1 MIADLIRAGVNI
13 FRFNMKHND
22 IKWHR
27 KQIKKVQ
34 KIADKLKT
42 PIGIMIDLQG
52 PEIRLKTKNKKNIN
66 VKEGMKITLGEN
78 THSNDIAISKNT
90 IFNIVKPGDSIFID
104 DGIVELKVIDKKG
117 KTITAKVINNGII
130 KDQKTINIP
139 EKNIDGPSLIKDDLT
154 KLDRL
159 TKSKVDF
166 IALSFCRTKD
176 DIQNLRGELKKRK
189 IEANI
194 VAKIETRESINNIDK
209 IIKSADAIMVARG
222 DLGLEIPIEEIAYW
236 QRLIIEKCRIS
247 KKPVIVATQM
257 LHSMTKN
264 PRPTRAEVT
273 DVANAV
279 FNGTDAV
286 MLSEETA
293 AGHYPVKSVTEMAK
307 ILEFNEK
314 KIEMVP
320 PIKYQITNS
329 TEFIIS
335 SAMSMINQKH
345 NIKIDGII
353 ILTETGYTAR
363 AVSSFRPNI
372 KTIAVTDNQK
382 TIEKLTLSY
391 GIVSVKAPFPSG
403 DFCSPEKIDPILKKL
418 KNQGLIQKG
427 EKVIVI
433 HGRQFKKSGLT
444 NTLSLIQIK

>member
-1 MIADLIRAGVNI
+1 MFDISRKTKIIATIGPSSENEKIIADLIRAGVNI

-194 VAKIETRESINNIDK
+194 VAKIETREYINNIDK
-209 IIKSADAIMVARG
+209 IIK
-222 DLGLEIPIEEIAYW
+222 
-236 QRLIIEKCRIS
+236 
-247 KKPVIVATQM
+247 
-257 LHSMTKN
+257 
-264 PRPTRAEVT
+264 
-273 DVANAV
+273 
-279 FNGTDAV
+279 
-286 MLSEETA
+286 
-293 AGHYPVKSVTEMAK
+293 
-307 ILEFNEK
+307 
-314 KIEMVP
+314 
-320 PIKYQITNS
+320 
-329 TEFIIS
+329 
-335 SAMSMINQKH
+335 
-345 NIKIDGII
+345 
-353 ILTETGYTAR
+353 
-363 AVSSFRPNI
+363 
-372 KTIAVTDNQK
+372 
-382 TIEKLTLSY
+382 
-391 GIVSVKAPFPSG
+391 
-403 DFCSPEKIDPILKKL
+403 
-418 KNQGLIQKG
+418 
-427 EKVIVI
+427 
-433 HGRQFKKSGLT
+433 
-444 NTLSLIQIK
+444 